1 MPLTGCSVFIVTGGA
16 GFIGSNVVKRLNQ
29 RGVTD
34 ILVVDNLTRSGKFRN
49 LADLTIRDFMDKR
62 EFRARLDA
70 GTFDLRTEAI
80 LHNGACSNT
89 METDGRYMLEN
100 NFGDS
105 KALLTY
111 ALQHRIPFVYASSA
125 ATYGASPAFAVEP
138 RNERPLNVYG
148 WSKLL
153 FDQHVRPLLPH
164 IESTVVGLRYFNVYG
179 PREQHKGRM
188 MSVLHQLLRQLRE
201 TGECRLFEGTEG
213 YGNGEQVRDFVF
225 VEDIVDIDLFFAEGP
240 LRKGIFNAGTGQ
252 ARSFN
257 AIAQTLIRQLGRGH
271 IEYIPFPEELK
282 GKYQSFTQ
290 ADVTTLREAGFT
302 APFTSLEDGIQKTLA
317 ELAP

>member
-1 MPLTGCSVFIVTGGA
+1 MFIVTGGA
-16 GFIGSNVVKRLNQ
+16 GFIGSNIVKRLNQ
-29 RGVTD
+29 RGITD
-34 ILVVDNLTRSGKFRN
+34 ILVVDNLARSEKFQN

-70 GTFDLRTEAI
+70 GSFDLRTEAI
-80 LHNGACSNT
+80 LHNGACSDT

-105 KALLTY
+105 KAILSH
-111 ALQHRIPFVYASSA
+111 ALKHRIPFVYASSA
-125 ATYGASPAFAVEP
+125 ATYGASRNFVVAPA
-138 RNERPLNVYG
+138 NERPLNVYG

-188 MSVLHQLLRQLRE
+188 MSVLHQLLQQLQE
-201 TGECRLFEGTEG
+201 TGTCRLFEGTAG
-213 YGNGEQVRDFVF
+213 CGNGEQVRDFVF
-225 VEDIVDIDLFFAEGP
+225 VDDIVDINLFFADGP
-240 LRKGIFNAGTGQ
+240 VRKGIFNAGTGQ

-257 AIAQTLIRQLGRGH
+257 VIAQTLIRKLGKGI
-271 IEYIPFPEELK
+271 IEYISFPAVLK

-290 ADVTTLREAGFT
+290 ADVTSLRAAGFT
-302 APFTSLEDGIQKTLA
+302 AAFTTLEDGILKTLVA
-317 ELAP
+317 LES